1 MQRKRRPDKT
11 RGAKFKVLLAV
22 SSIISFFLFLS
33 IPFDSGLF
41 GGELNSQDI
50 IPAPAF
56 SQAPV
61 YFVKNYRLSDEHG
74 KDSASSAQKDLE
86 RYIAEHPR
94 PLRIDTENP
103 HEGSDE
109 GTALPAPPIP
119 PLHKGGMGGAGLAPQ
134 GLGDITR
141 AATEEFVVSVT
152 FDGGSDADEAG
163 AVLDALKERGIR
175 TTFFLTGIFIKRHPD
190 MVRRIVSEGHEVGN
204 HTMNHPHLTDYADT
218 RSHKRL
224 AWVDRGFL
232 RGEITGAA
240 EAFRDATGSDMAPL
254 WRAPFGEVNGEIIG
268 WAREAGYLHIGWTAD
283 TRSRQSLDTLDW
295 VADKGSRLYR
305 SPIEIKERL
314 LNFGRHSNGLRGGI
328 ILMHLHTERKTG
340 KLSSILGDVLDGLS
354 EKGYRFVKVSELIQ
368 QDERLKNLTQAWKA
382 D

>member
-61 YFVKNYRLSDEHG
+61 YFVKNYRLSDELK
-74 KDSASSAQKDLE
+74 KDNASTAQKDLE

-109 GTALPAPPIP
+109 GTVLPERPVNPGIE
-119 PLHKGGMGGAGLAPQ
+119 KGLS
-134 GLGDITR
+134 DITR
-141 AATEEFVVSVT
+141 AATEEFTVSVT
-152 FDGGSDADEAG
+152 FDGGYDADEAG

-190 MVRRIVSEGHEVGN
+190 IVRRIVSDGHEVGN

-218 RSHKRL
+218 QSHKRL

-240 EAFRDATGSDMAPL
+240 DAFRDATGSDMAPL
-254 WRAPFGEVNGEIIG
+254 WRAPFGEVNMEIIG
-268 WAREAGYLHIGWTAD
+268 WAREAGYLHIGWTSD
-283 TRSRQSLDTLDW
+283 PRSRQSLDTLDW

-305 SPIEIKERL
+305 SPGEIKQRL
-314 LNFGRHSNGLRGGI
+314 LNFGRQSNGLRGGI
-328 ILMHLHTERKTG
+328 ILMHLHTERKTDR
-340 KLSSILGDVLDGLS
+340 LSSILGDVLDGLS

-368 QDERLKNLTQAWKA
+368 QDERLKNLMAGMESQLTGR
-382 D
+382 

>member
-61 YFVKNYRLSDEHG
+61 YFVKNYRLSDELK
-74 KDSASSAQKDLE
+74 KDNASTAQKDLE

-109 GTALPAPPIP
+109 GTVLPERPVNPGIE
-119 PLHKGGMGGAGLAPQ
+119 KGLS
-134 GLGDITR
+134 DITR
-141 AATEEFVVSVT
+141 AATEEFTVSVT
-152 FDGGSDADEAG
+152 FDGGYDADEAG

-190 MVRRIVSEGHEVGN
+190 IVRRIVSDGHEVGN

-218 RSHKRL
+218 QSHKRL

-232 RGEITGAA
+232 RGEIMGAA
-240 EAFRDATGSDMAPL
+240 DAFRDATGSDMAPL
-254 WRAPFGEVNGEIIG
+254 WRAPFGEVNMEIIG
-268 WAREAGYLHIGWTAD
+268 WAREAGYLHIGWTSD
-283 TRSRQSLDTLDW
+283 PRSRQSLDTLDW

-305 SPIEIKERL
+305 SPGEIKQRL
-314 LNFGRHSNGLRGGI
+314 LNFGRQSNGLRGGI
-328 ILMHLHTERKTG
+328 ILMHLHTERKTDR
-340 KLSSILGDVLDGLS
+340 LSSILGDVLDGLS

-368 QDERLKNLTQAWKA
+368 QDERLKNLMAGMESQLTGR
-382 D
+382 